1 MSSLQL
7 QAYEIL
13 KQKFTET
20 EAKVVIEYIEQKVE
34 HQVTQETKH
43 NATKQDLAEIKSELS
58 KTIYIVGLIQ
68 FIAIV
73 GSVLA
78 IVTFMLK
85 K

>member
-1 MSSLQL
+1 MQ
-7 QAYEIL
+7 Q
-13 KQKFTET
+13 
-20 EAKVVIEYIEQKVE
+20 
-34 HQVTQETKH
+34 TKH

-68 FIAIV
+68 FITIV